1 MELKYKT
8 RGMTPPRGKAWV
20 YLCCHP
26 SEVALFADTVGEELL
41 ARQDCAVWYPE
52 DPTAERDEAFF
63 AALGEMQLVVM
74 PVTRRLLEE
83 RSPAIAEEF
92 AFAIERRIPVL
103 PLMQENGLDELFG
116 AVCGSLQYLDPNAQD
131 DTALRY
137 DEKLD
142 KYLNSVLIGDALAA
156 KIRAAFDAYVF
167 LSYRKKDRAHAQE
180 LMRLIHRN
188 EFCRD
193 IAIWYD
199 EFLTP
204 GEDWS
209 EAIGEALRESD
220 LFVLAVTPNLV
231 SEKNYVMTEEYPLAR
246 RVGKRILPAE
256 LVPTDRALLAEKYE
270 GIPDCTDA
278 HDASS
283 LAAALAKAFEPL
295 AVRENDTPEHRF
307 FIGLAYLG
315 GVDVEV
321 DFDAAVRLITEAAE
335 GGVAEAAEKL
345 VSMYY
350 TGHGVARSY
359 ETALA
364 WQERAVALR
373 QAALDADDTL
383 ENLDALFWC
392 LLALGDYY
400 RDFRRHDKAKD
411 VFFRSVALLETR
423 SGSLLWHHNALA
435 YNRLGNVL
443 LDAGDQAGAREAYE
457 EYYRYSERCANKWAD
472 REHYRNC
479 EVACNKLGEL
489 CCAEGDF
496 AAGKTYFEKA
506 LAIAERLME
515 DAPTAQARRDVSIS
529 YERLGEVSRAAGDD
543 EGARRYFEKDH
554 HIIETLAKELG
565 TPDAERDL
573 AISSYRL
580 GQLLEEQG
588 DREAAEPYL
597 LKDLAISQNLHERL
611 GTETTERDLALS
623 HYSVGNFYESG
634 RQPERAI
641 PHLETAIAM
650 QRAFVAQANLPEDRM
665 HWCATSIALGNAHN
679 HLGDE
684 ETAYAVFAEALP
696 VARTLAKQWPV
707 MQAKKQVYRLFS
719 CVLLSL
725 ERRGRHEEML
735 RLAEEGVPV
744 MRAYAEETGA
754 AYAWYNVSYF
764 GSMLGDHY
772 LGLGQPERAK
782 PLYEE
787 NLFVCKALAEQG
799 GRADEL
805 DELALAYYRVATLDD
820 ERRADCLREAIAI
833 YEKLVAAFP
842 QVSKYRN
849 NLEELKTM

>member
-1 MELKYKT
+1 MELKFMT
-8 RGMTPPRGKAWV
+8 RGMTPPRGMAWV

-26 SEVALFADTVGEELL
+26 SEVPLFADTVGKELL
-41 ARQDCAVWYPE
+41 VKQDVAVWYPA

-74 PVTRRLLEE
+74 PVTRRLLEQ

-92 AFAIERRIPVL
+92 AFAVERHIPIL
-103 PLMQENGLDELFG
+103 PLMQENGLDDLFG
-116 AVCGSLQYLDPNAQD
+116 AVCGSLQYLDPHARD
-131 DTALRY
+131 DTTLGY
-137 DEKLD
+137 DEKLG
-142 KYLNSVLIGDALAA
+142 KYLDSVLIGDALAA

-209 EAIGEALRESD
+209 EAIGTALRDSD

-231 SEKNYVMTEEYPLAR
+231 NEQNYVMTEEYPLAR
-246 RVGKRILPAE
+246 KEGKRILPAE

-270 GIPDCTDA
+270 GIPACTDA
-278 HDASS
+278 HDAPSLAEA
-283 LAAALAKAFEPL
+283 LAAALEPL

-350 TGHGVARSY
+350 TGHGVTRSY
-359 ETALA
+359 ETAIG

-383 ENLDALFWC
+383 ENLDTLFWC
-392 LLALGDYY
+392 LLTLGDYY
-400 RDFRRHDKAKD
+400 RDFRLHDKAKETYL
-411 VFFRSVALLETR
+411 RTVALSER
-423 SGSLLWHHNALA
+423 RHGSLIWRYNALA

-443 LDAGDQAGAREAYE
+443 LDAGDQTGAREAYE
-457 EYYRYSERCANKWAD
+457 EYYRYSERGVTKWED
-472 REHYRNC
+472 RESCRNC
-479 EVACNKLGEL
+479 LIACNKLGEL

-496 AAGKTYFEKA
+496 AAGKAYFEKA
-506 LAIAERLME
+506 LPIAERLME
-515 DAPTAQARRDVSIS
+515 EAPTAQARRDVSIC
-529 YERLGEVSRAAGDD
+529 YERLGEISRAEGDAD
-543 EGARRYFEKDH
+543 GARRYFEEDH
-554 HIIETLAKELG
+554 RIIEALAKELG
-565 TPDAERDL
+565 TTDARRDL

-597 LKDLAISQNLHERL
+597 LQDLAISRELHEQL
-611 GTETTERDLALS
+611 GTETTGRDLALS
-623 HYSVGNFYESG
+623 HYAVGDFYESG
-634 RQPERAI
+634 RQPERAL
-641 PHLETAIAM
+641 PHLKTAIAM
-650 QRAFVAQANLPEDRM
+650 QRTFVAQANLPEDRM
-665 HWCATSIALGNAHN
+665 HWCATSIALGNAYG

-684 ETAYAVFAEALP
+684 EAAYAVFTEALP
-696 VARTLAKQWPV
+696 VARALLKQWPV
-707 MQAKKQVYRLFS
+707 MQVKKQAYRLFAR
-719 CVLLSL
+719 VLLLL
-725 ERRGRHEEML
+725 ERRGQGDEML
-735 RLAEEGVPV
+735 RLAEEGLPV
-744 MRAYAEETGA
+744 MQAYAEETDA
-754 AYAWYNVSYF
+754 TYAWYDVSYF

-772 LGLGQPERAK
+772 LAQGRREQAK
-782 PLYEE
+782 PLYDV
-787 NLFVCKALAEQG
+787 NLFVCKALAEYG
-799 GRADEL
+799 GRPEEL
-805 DELALAYYRVATLDD
+805 DELALAYYRIATLED

-833 YEKLVAAFP
+833 YETLVAAHP
-842 QVSKYRN
+842 QVDKYRL